1 MCAAG
6 RCCGVIGSVA
16 ECLYVSTS
24 SNIYYIDDISDDVN
38 SVYFHTSSVVDKSI
52 ATSSVSHNDSVNSSS
67 HSGSSSSSGSTG
79 NIEDIEGEVVEKK
92 LGVGVGAGE
101 IVLGTVSSLP
111 RRLQREYIDLGR
123 KELELLDSR
132 VTSDST
138 TFSSKK
144 NEKDSFNGT
153 FWGVGSL
160 NRMVVFLKS
169 RSVISSLLFNTK
181 YFATY

>member
-1 MCAAG
+1 M
-6 RCCGVIGSVA
+6 
-16 ECLYVSTS
+16 STN
-24 SNIYYIDDISDDVN
+24 SNIYYIDDISDDIN
-38 SVYFHTSSVVDKSI
+38 SVYFSTSIPVDKSI
-52 ATSSVSHNDSVNSSS
+52 ATGCGIISDSA
-67 HSGSSSSSGSTG
+67 SSSSSSNSSTGING
-79 NIEDIEGEVVEKK
+79 NIENIDDEVAQQNLGAGGEV
-92 LGVGVGAGE
+92 GE
-101 IVLGTVSSLP
+101 IVGGTVNQYP
-111 RRLQREYIDLGR
+111 RRSQREFIDLGR